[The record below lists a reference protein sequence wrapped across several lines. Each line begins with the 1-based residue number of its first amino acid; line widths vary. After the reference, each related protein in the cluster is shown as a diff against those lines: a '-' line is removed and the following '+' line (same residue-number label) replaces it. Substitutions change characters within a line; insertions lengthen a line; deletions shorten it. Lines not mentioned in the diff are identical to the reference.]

1 NVPRSLKKLE
11 EVLFGD
17 GPDYDDWRAQF
28 RRVYEKQKSLT
39 TERAIGE
46 ARNFIFPPEMP
57 IWNFGFVGREDE
69 LAHLNEIL
77 SRDDRTA
84 ITQVAAAS
92 GMGGVGKTALAVEY
106 VRRFGSRYGGVWWCR
121 SETRP
126 GLLASLGNLLRHLEP
141 QAPEEPDL
149 ATAARAAL
157 TSLANRN
164 ASWLLVYDNVPSPD
178 EINDLMPHA
187 GAKLLIT
194 SRFPFWSEW
203 AECVAVDVL
212 PLEKAIEFLNA
223 KAKRSDV
230 DGARELANVL
240 DRLPLALDHAAALCL
255 RTHLSFNDYAVQ
267 AAKLIA
273 VRPPGSI
280 YPSSVVATFDL
291 AISEAARNLPP
302 AEFLMAVLAQC
313 AP

>member
-1 NVPRSLKKLE
+1 MRNLNRESEIRFPSDRSKWSFGLTLSWHLFHWGTRPGGSPKSRGALWDKAEFAGAAAADNVRNVENWLRDQNVPRSLKKLE

-84 ITQVAAAS
+84 ITEVAGARR
-92 GMGGVGKTALAVEY
+92 MGGVGKTALAVEY
-106 VRRFGSRYGGVWWCR
+106 FCRFGSRYGGVWWCR

-157 TSLANRN
+157 PSLANRN
-164 ASWLLVYDNVPSPD
+164 ASWLLGYDNVPSPD

-187 GAKLLIT
+187 GAK
-194 SRFPFWSEW
+194 
-203 AECVAVDVL
+203 
-212 PLEKAIEFLNA
+212 
-223 KAKRSDV
+223 
-230 DGARELANVL
+230 
-240 DRLPLALDHAAALCL
+240 
-255 RTHLSFNDYAVQ
+255 
-267 AAKLIA
+267 
-273 VRPPGSI
+273 
-280 YPSSVVATFDL
+280 
-291 AISEAARNLPP
+291 
-302 AEFLMAVLAQC
+302 
-313 AP
+313 